1 MPEPSERDFV
11 IGPLPVIRHSSFVI
25 RNLISM
31 GLFAKF
37 KAGLQK
43 THARLTHEIKRIVTR
58 SPKLTAESLEE
69 IEHALIAA
77 DLGMA
82 MTTQIVT
89 AVKLAYES
97 QGTAGLDYL
106 AIARAEIEKS
116 LSANQP
122 KLREIP
128 GSTCVVSIVGVN
140 GTGKTTTSAKLA
152 HYFQAQKKTVLLA
165 ACDTFRAAAIEQIKL
180 WGARLKVEVIAGNYG
195 ADAASV
201 AHDAVT
207 AAQARKA
214 DYLFI
219 DTAGRL
225 HTKHNLMQELQK
237 LHRVIGKQLA
247 GAPHEVLLVLDATTG
262 MNALNQAREFHK
274 AVPLTGLVVTKLDG
288 TSKGGM
294 VVAIQKELGL
304 PIKFIGLGEQADDLQ
319 PFDAKQYA
327 EALFTE
333 KE

>member
-1 MPEPSERDFV
+1 MAPD
-11 IGPLPVIRHSSFVI
+11 
-25 RNLISM
+25 
-31 GLFAKF
+31 GL
-37 KAGLQK
+37 
-43 THARLTHEIKRIVTR
+43 T
-58 SPKLTAESLEE
+58 
-69 IEHALIAA
+69 
-77 DLGMA
+77 
-82 MTTQIVT
+82 
-89 AVKLAYES
+89 
-97 QGTAGLDYL
+97 
-106 AIARAEIEKS
+106 
-116 LSANQP
+116 
-122 KLREIP
+122 
-128 GSTCVVSIVGVN
+128 VVSIVGVN

-152 HYFQAQKKTVLLA
+152 HWMQSQRKTALLA

-180 WGARLKVEVIAGNYG
+180 WGERLKVEVVAGAYG
-195 ADAASV
+195 ADAAAV
-201 AHDAVT
+201 AHDAIT
-207 AAQARKA
+207 AARARKA

-237 LHRVIGKQLA
+237 LHRVIGKQLP

-319 PFDAKQYA
+319 PFDAKQFA
-327 EALFTE
+327 EALFE
-333 KE
+333 E

>member
-1 MPEPSERDFV
+1 
-11 IGPLPVIRHSSFVI
+11 
-25 RNLISM
+25 M

-43 THARLTHEIKRIVTR
+43 THSKLVHEIKRIVTR
-58 SPKLTAESLEE
+58 SPKLDAAALEE
-69 IEHALIAA
+69 LEAALLGA

-82 MTTQIVT
+82 MTTQIVA
-89 AVKLAYES
+89 AVKHAYET
-97 QGTAGLDYL
+97 QGSAGLDVFAVAEREVESSL
-106 AIARAEIEKS
+106 AH
-116 LSANQP
+116 NQP
-122 KLREIP
+122 ELRRAP
-128 GSTCVVSIVGVN
+128 DGLTVVSVVGVN
-140 GTGKTTTSAKLA
+140 GTGKTTTCAKLA
-152 HYFQAQKKTVLLA
+152 HLVQSRGERAMLA
-165 ACDTFRAAAIEQIKL
+165 ACDTFRAAAIEQLKL
-180 WGARLKVEVIAGNYG
+180 WGQRVDVEVIASGYG

-201 AHDAVT
+201 AHDAVA
-207 AAQARKA
+207 AAQARQA
-214 DYLFI
+214 HYLFV

-237 LHRVIGKQLA
+237 LHRVIGRQLP

-262 MNALNQAREFHK
+262 TNALTQAREFHK
-274 AVPLTGLVVTKLDG
+274 TAPLSGLVITKLDG

-319 PFDAKQYA
+319 PFDARQFA
-327 EALFTE
+327 EALF

>member
-1 MPEPSERDFV
+1 
-11 IGPLPVIRHSSFVI
+11 
-25 RNLISM
+25 M
-31 GLFAKF
+31 GLFDKF

-43 THARLTHEIKRIVTR
+43 THSKLTHEIKRIVTR
-58 SPKLTAESLEE
+58 SPKLEGATIEELEA
-69 IEHALIAA
+69 ALIGA

-82 MTTQIVT
+82 MTTQIIE
-89 AVKLAYES
+89 AVKKSYET
-97 QGTAGLDYL
+97 QGSAGLDVF
-106 AIARAEIEKS
+106 AVAKAEVEKS
-116 LSANQP
+116 LALNKSELIAAP
-122 KLREIP
+122 DGL
-128 GSTCVVSIVGVN
+128 TVVSIVGVN

-152 HYFQAQKKTVLLA
+152 HWMQSQRKTALLA
-165 ACDTFRAAAIEQIKL
+165 ACDTFRAAAIEQLKL
-180 WGARLKVEVIAGNYG
+180 WGQRLNVEVVAGAYG

-201 AHDAVT
+201 AHDAIT
-207 AAQARKA
+207 AARARKA

-237 LHRVIGKQLA
+237 LHRVIGKQLP

-319 PFDAKQYA
+319 PFDAKQFA
-327 EALFTE
+327 EALFE
-333 KE
+333 EQE

>member
-1 MPEPSERDFV
+1 
-11 IGPLPVIRHSSFVI
+11 
-25 RNLISM
+25 M

-43 THARLTHEIKRIVTR
+43 THGRLAHEIKRVVSR
-58 SPKLTAESLEE
+58 SPKLEGATLEE
-69 IEHALIAA
+69 LEAVLIAA
-77 DLGMA
+77 DLGLPV
-82 MTTQIVT
+82 TTQIIA
-89 AVKLAYES
+89 AVKQAYES
-97 QGTAGLDYL
+97 QGKSGPDVF
-106 AIARAEIEKS
+106 AIARAEVEKN
-116 LSANQP
+116 LSSNHVGLFKGANGP
-122 KLREIP
+122 
-128 GSTCVVSIVGVN
+128 CVVSIVGVN

-152 HYFQAQKKTVLLA
+152 HLVQSQGRTALLA
-165 ACDTFRAAAIEQIKL
+165 ACDTFRAAAIEQLKL
-180 WGARLKVEVIAGNYG
+180 WGQRLKVDVVAGAYG

-201 AHDAVT
+201 AHDAVA

-237 LHRVIGKQLA
+237 LHRVMGKQLP

-262 MNALNQAREFHK
+262 MNALNQAREFNK
-274 AVPLTGLVVTKLDG
+274 TVPLTGLVVTKLDG

-319 PFDAKQYA
+319 PFDAKQFA
-327 EALFTE
+327 DALFE
-333 KE
+333 ES